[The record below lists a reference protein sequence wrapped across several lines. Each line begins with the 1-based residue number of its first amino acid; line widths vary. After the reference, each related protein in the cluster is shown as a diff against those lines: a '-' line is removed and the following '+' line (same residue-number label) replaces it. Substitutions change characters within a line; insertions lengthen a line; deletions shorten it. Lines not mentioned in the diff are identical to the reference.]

1 MSLKKRWWSFLNLFY
16 VFTFC
21 TYNDMILNIRGES
34 IDKKYQK
41 IKQEKFLNKSQRQ
54 NQEDETLAEIVKK

>member
-1 MSLKKRWWSFLNLFY
+1 
-16 VFTFC
+16 
-21 TYNDMILNIRGES
+21 MILNIRGES